1 MQRFDFQRIISLVT
15 PYAERAARASGL
27 LISAL
32 LILVIY
38 REFRTADFS
47 FLHGNLVASPLF
59 WIVFVASYCISPFCE
74 WVIYNRLWGFDWQAF
89 PALMRK
95 LVSNELLLGYLGEV
109 QFTVWAHSRHGE
121 RITPFHAIKDVTIL
135 SALTGNVVTLA
146 LLGFAWPLIAAS
158 QWGLPARTVFIGLG
172 IVLGTSF
179 VALLARRQIFSLAR
193 RELIEIAAIQ
203 TARTLL
209 AIILNAIMWHIAIP
223 GQQGSSWFV
232 LATLRMLVSRLPLV
246 PNKDLVFA
254 GLIIVVLGPGTEVAG
269 LMATM
274 AGLIMLTH
282 LVVGS
287 ILVTADF
294 VRTSRA

>member
-1 MQRFDFQRIISLVT
+1 MKRFDFQQIISLFG

-32 LILVIY
+32 LILIIY
-38 REFRTADFS
+38 HEFRTADLS

-59 WIVFVASYCISPFCE
+59 WIIFVASYCISPFCE
-74 WVIYNRLWGFDWQAF
+74 WVIYNRLWGFDWEGF
-89 PALMRK
+89 PALLRK

-121 RITPFHAIKDVTIL
+121 RITPFLAIKDVTIL
-135 SALTGNVVTLA
+135 SALTGNIVTLA
-146 LLGFAWPLIAAS
+146 LLGFAWPLLS
-158 QWGLPARTVFIGLG
+158 TGQWGLLARTVFLGLA

-179 VALLARRQIFSLAR
+179 VALLARRRIFSLAR
-193 RELIEIAAIQ
+193 CELIEIAAIQ

-209 AIILNAIMWHIAIP
+209 VLILSAMMWHIAIA
-223 GQQGSSWFV
+223 GQPGSSWFV

-254 GLIIVVLGPGTEVAG
+254 GLTILVLGPETEVAG

-282 LVVGS
+282 LVVGG
-287 ILVTADF
+287 ILVAADF
-294 VRTSRA
+294 VRTGRI